1 MGEPDFDCKVGAV
14 EVRLLQPVKELLGDP
29 VVGEVKANALQLS
42 QCEEL
47 PSGCHKLSYLSKSW
61 HPCQGRQISQ
71 VLVVCIVQL
80 CIFPQTTHNHKQ
92 GTSL

>member
-29 VVGEVKANALQLS
+29 VVGEVKANAVQLS

-47 PSGCHKLSYLSKSW
+47 PSGC
-61 HPCQGRQISQ
+61 
-71 VLVVCIVQL
+71 
-80 CIFPQTTHNHKQ
+80 
-92 GTSL
+92 TS